1 MIVADQKS
9 MRANHVRSGR
19 YPAVFCLGLV
29 VLTSILAFG
38 ETTSAPFLN
47 WDDDRNFVAN
57 TDFRGVGADQFRW
70 AWDTYHLGVW
80 QPLSWILLGAQWQVG
95 GMQPVIYRAVS
106 LALHVLNSMLFYLL
120 LRRLLI
126 AAPAKTAVPPDE
138 AIDVGA
144 VAGAVLFACHP
155 LRVEPVVWI
164 SCQPYLP
171 AVACYLLSVL
181 AYLHAFSHPHRP
193 RYLWWLASFG
203 CFTAAVMF
211 KAVAVSLPLILLI
224 LDYYVLR
231 RRETGANKPR
241 ARWTTLLLEKLP
253 FVLVLIPVSMWAVAA
268 KDFNESRVALADI
281 HLAERLAQS
290 ANGIVFYLQK
300 TLFPIGL
307 SPYYRIADDLAPS
320 TTRFLICIVVSIS
333 VTILLFLRRSRSP
346 RLLAAWLAY
355 VVILLPNLGV
365 VQFSQ
370 QLAADRYSYL
380 GIMPVMAVVAAA
392 IAGLWRRASHR
403 PKTRPALIIAL
414 TALSLASIYSSR
426 TYARHWQNSL
436 SLWQRVLDLD
446 PDCAVAHCNLGDA
459 LLREDRTADAS
470 RHFAAAIDLDPNFS
484 FAYAN
489 FAALLVRAGRLDD
502 AVFAARRALADDSPL
517 RGRDLARAHAILGEA
532 YAAQRRDDLAWHHTL
547 IAKELGFVEAQ
558 KMIDY
563 LSRFS
568 SPPTTQSAP
577 SPQDEF

>member
-1 MIVADQKS
+1 M
-9 MRANHVRSGR
+9 
-19 YPAVFCLGLV
+19 FCLGLV

-38 ETTSAPFLN
+38 AATSAPFLN

-57 TDFRGVGADQFRW
+57 ADYRGIGADQFRW

-80 QPLSWILLGAQWQVG
+80 QPLSWLLFGVQWQVG
-95 GMQPVIYRAVS
+95 GLQPLVYHGVS
-106 LALHVLNSMLFYLL
+106 LALHALNCMLFYLL
-120 LRRLLI
+120 LRRLLS
-126 AAPAKTAVPPDE
+126 PNPQNSNVPPDG
-138 AIDVGA
+138 AIDFA
-144 VAGAVLFACHP
+144 AIAGTVLFACHP

-171 AVACYLLSVL
+171 AVACYLLSIL
-181 AYLHAFSHPHRP
+181 AYLQVYSDPHRP
-193 RYLWWLASFG
+193 RYVWYLASFG
-203 CFTAAVMF
+203 CFAAAVMF
-211 KAVAVSLPLILLI
+211 KAIAVSLPAVFLI
-224 LDYYVLR
+224 LDLYVLR
-231 RRETGANKPR
+231 RREAGANAPR

-253 FVLVLIPVSMWAVAA
+253 FFLVLIPVSAWAVAA
-268 KDFNESRVALADI
+268 KDFNESRVAWADI
-281 HLAERLAQS
+281 HLGERVAQS
-290 ANGIVFYLQK
+290 AYGIVFYLQK
-300 TLFPIGL
+300 TLLPIGL
-307 SPYYRIADDLAPS
+307 SPYYRIADDLAL
-320 TTRFLICIVVSIS
+320 TTGRYVICIIMSAS
-333 VTILLFLRRSRSP
+333 VTIVLFLRRNRSP

-380 GIMPVMAVVAAA
+380 GIMPILAVVAAA
-392 IAGLWRRASHR
+392 IADLWRIASHR
-403 PKTRPALIIAL
+403 PSTRPALVIAL
-414 TALSLASIYSSR
+414 TVLCLANIYGSR
-426 TYARHWQNSL
+426 SYARHWLDSL

-446 PDCAVAHCNLGDA
+446 PDCPVAHCNFGDA
-459 LLREDRTADAS
+459 LLREDRTAEAS

-502 AVFAARRALADDSPL
+502 AVFAAQRALAKDSPL

-547 IAKELGFVEAQ
+547 LAKELGFAEAQ

-568 SPPTTQSAP
+568 SPPTTRPAQT
-577 SPQDEF
+577 PQN

>member
-1 MIVADQKS
+1 
-9 MRANHVRSGR
+9 MRANHVRGGR
-19 YPAVFCLGLV
+19 YSALICLGLV
-29 VLTSILAFG
+29 VLISILAFG
-38 ETTSAPFLN
+38 ESAGAPFLN

-57 TDFRGVGADQFRW
+57 TDFRGVGGDQFRW

-80 QPLSWILLGAQWQVG
+80 QPLSWLLLGAQWQVG
-95 GMQPVIYRAVS
+95 GLQPVVYHGVS
-106 LALHVLNSMLFYLL
+106 LALHALNCMLFYLL
-120 LRRLLI
+120 VCRLLSQNPQSI
-126 AAPAKTAVPPDE
+126 DVPQDA
-138 AIDVGA
+138 AIDLAA
-144 VAGAVLFACHP
+144 VAGTVLFACHP

-171 AVACYLLSVL
+171 AVACYLMSIL
-181 AYLHAFSHPHRP
+181 AYLRAFSQPHRP
-193 RYLWWLASFG
+193 RYVWWLASFG

-224 LDYYVLR
+224 LDLYVLR
-231 RRETGANKPR
+231 RREAGANEPR
-241 ARWTTLLLEKLP
+241 VRWTTLLLEKLP
-253 FVLVLIPVSMWAVAA
+253 FVLVLIPVSAWAVAA
-268 KDFNESRVALADI
+268 KDFNDSRVAFADI
-281 HLAERLAQS
+281 HLAERVAQS
-290 ANGIVFYLQK
+290 AYGIVFYLQK
-300 TLFPIGL
+300 TLLPIGL
-307 SPYYRIADDLAPS
+307 SPYYRITDDLTP
-320 TTRFLICIVVSIS
+320 TTSRFLLCIVLTAS
-333 VTILLFLRRSRSP
+333 VTCILFLRRKRSP

-380 GIMPVMAVVAAA
+380 GIMPIMAVVAAGL
-392 IAGLWRRASHR
+392 AGLWRSASR
-403 PKTRPALIIAL
+403 SSPTRPALVIAL
-414 TALSLASIYSSR
+414 VALSLGGIYASR
-426 TYARHWQNSL
+426 TYTRHWLDSL

-502 AVFAARRALADDSPL
+502 AVFAAQRALAEDSPL
-517 RGRDLARAHAILGEA
+517 RSRDLARAHAILGEA

-547 IAKELGFVEAQ
+547 LAKELGFPEAQ

-563 LSRFS
+563 LSRLS
-568 SPPTTQSAP
+568 SPPTTRPAQT
-577 SPQDEF
+577 PQD